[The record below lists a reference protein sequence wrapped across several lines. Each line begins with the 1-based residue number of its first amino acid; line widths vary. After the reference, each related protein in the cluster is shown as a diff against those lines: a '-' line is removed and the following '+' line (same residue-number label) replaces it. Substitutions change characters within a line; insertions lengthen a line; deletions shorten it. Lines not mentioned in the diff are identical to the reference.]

1 MKRIFTVLTL
11 MFIHLCGHSQVTTY
25 KEVDRYNNEGTA
37 NNVVVLQMNDDS
49 LPFDPDLTQE
59 ARKHRGHQNL
69 TVVFYR
75 ASAALLPFQKLNT
88 CTSYSQAQKMAQT
101 EFYYAIYTY
110 NTQKQGAEKITFNPR
125 YR

>member
-1 MKRIFTVLTL
+1 MKRILTVLTL

-75 ASAALLPFQKLNT
+75 ASAALLPAQVIPKLRKWRKPSFIMLFTPIILRNRVL
-88 CTSYSQAQKMAQT
+88 K
-101 EFYYAIYTY
+101 
-110 NTQKQGAEKITFNPR
+110 R
-125 YR
+125 